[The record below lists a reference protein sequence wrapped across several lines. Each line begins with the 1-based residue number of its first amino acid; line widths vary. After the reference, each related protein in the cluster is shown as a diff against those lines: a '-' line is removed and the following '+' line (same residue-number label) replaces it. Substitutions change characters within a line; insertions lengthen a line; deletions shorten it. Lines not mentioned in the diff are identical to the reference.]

1 MKTYCEEEIR
11 SVVEDVLRQM
21 PLRRPAPVELEVP
34 VEISARHVHL
44 TRAAMDALFGPGA
57 DLTCR
62 RELSQPGQFLA
73 QERLKL
79 VTEKGEIANVA
90 VLGPLRKDV
99 QAELSATDAR
109 HLGLKAPVR
118 LSGDL
123 RGAGDVL
130 LVGPKGFYE
139 AKGAAIVARAHV
151 HMTPADAERFGV
163 SDGQPVSLRIG
174 GEREVVLQSVPVR
187 VSDQFA
193 LAAHVDFDE
202 ANAACLTGNTVGY
215 LGGCHPKGGA
225 CPESGACPK
234 GGAPQK
240 KEEAA
245 ACPAPPAAEAG
256 GRRRLVTEADALAMV
271 QAGQSRPPEGNV
283 LLTPSARDVFAR
295 ADRSGGRGL

>member
-57 DLTCR
+57 ELTCR

-139 AKGAAIVARAHV
+139 AKACPCGSATSSPWRPTWISTRPMPPASPGIRWD
-151 HMTPADAERFGV
+151 TWADAIRRAERA
-163 SDGQPVSLRIG
+163 LRAA
-174 GEREVVLQSVPVR
+174 PVR
-187 VSDQFA
+187 RAVRRRRKRRRPPVPLRRRQR
-193 LAAHVDFDE
+193 
-202 ANAACLTGNTVGY
+202 
-215 LGGCHPKGGA
+215 
-225 CPESGACPK
+225 
-234 GGAPQK
+234 
-240 KEEAA
+240 
-245 ACPAPPAAEAG
+245 PAAG
-256 GRRRLVTEADALAMV
+256 GGLSPRRTPWRW
-271 QAGQSRPPEGNV
+271 SRRG
-283 LLTPSARDVFAR
+283 R
-295 ADRSGGRGL
+295 AVPRRGTCC